1 MLNLIKEFF
10 AAVANS
16 TKGFLNPEELY
27 RSIVTA
33 LGSGSFLGLLLT
45 MFQTLLSNVTTIFP
59 NPVSGALATMLLTL
73 VVDLLR
79 RLNQGGKP
87 APTPA
92 PPVAPAKLI

>member
-10 AAVANS
+10 ASVANS
-16 TKGFLNPEELY
+16 TKGFLNSEELY
-27 RSIVTA
+27 RSILTA
-33 LGSGSFLGLLLT
+33 LGSGSFLGIALTVFQALLA
-45 MFQTLLSNVTTIFP
+45 NVGTIFP
-59 NPVSGALATMLLTL
+59 IPVVGALATMLLTL

-92 PPVAPAKLI
+92 PVAPKA